1 MRSSKLFWHIVI
13 PILTMT
19 LLSAQEIT
27 LSEFFQLLQENHP
40 LFRKEA
46 LSTEIEGYGRDAYLG
61 SKDWRIASS
70 PTYFH
75 QTPLATSAFAPTSID
90 QMSGGASLE
99 KTVWKTGGR
108 LAVGWTSDF
117 TDQDIEDIVIPGFIT
132 IPAGPPRFYQN
143 NLNVSYTQP
152 LFQNFRGEL
161 DRLGYEIG
169 QYSVAAAEVQSLE
182 NQEDFL
188 LDMGL
193 RFIDWV
199 LLKEQKTI
207 AEERLR
213 LSEQQLEQTK
223 RKRAANLVIEL
234 DVLRSEDAVRIAEQT
249 VVLMDAQLRAK
260 QAELAVL
267 ARAQEL
273 QSMQPSLNL
282 YQRLDVETVPE
293 ATNRLRE
300 NSRLLQVLSTRQAQ
314 MEKQYQG
321 LKEIAKP
328 QLYLTTQLTAKSGA
342 NEFGN
347 SLSFDNSDAG
357 VFLQFNYPLGNRTA
371 RADMEKSRLQ
381 IRQFE
386 LDTDDITLSLEAAL
400 NNLLIQ
406 IDGIEQVLTLN
417 EQQIES
423 ARLKTEEELKRY
435 NQGLGDLTFVIQ
447 SQDNERNARLTYA
460 QNAASYQGLNLRLN
474 ALLDVLLTADN

>member
-1 MRSSKLFWHIVI
+1 MRINRLLGILIIPLF
-13 PILTMT
+13 TAA
-19 LLSAQEIT
+19 LLPAQDIT
-27 LSEFFQLLQENHP
+27 LGEFFQLLKENHP

-46 LSTEIEGYGRDAYLG
+46 LSTEIESYGRDANLG
-61 SKDWRIASS
+61 GKDWKISS
-70 PTYFH
+70 FPTYFH

-90 QMSGGASLE
+90 QMSGGASIE

-108 LAVGWTSDF
+108 LSLGWTSDF
-117 TDQDIEDIVIPGFIT
+117 TDQDIEDIVIPGFMT
-132 IPAGPPRFYQN
+132 IPAGPPKFYQN

-152 LFQNFRGEL
+152 LFQNFREKL

-182 NQEDFL
+182 NQENFL

-199 LLKEQKTI
+199 LLKEQKAI
-207 AEERLR
+207 SEERLR
-213 LSEQQLEQTK
+213 LSEQQLEQTE

-234 DVLRSEDAVRIAEQT
+234 DVLRSQDAVRIAEQT
-249 VVLMDAQLRAK
+249 VVLIDAQLRAK

-267 ARAQEL
+267 ARTKEL
-273 QSMQPSLNL
+273 QSLEPSLNL
-282 YQRLDVETVPE
+282 YQRLEGETVRE
-293 ATNRLRE
+293 AVDRLHE
-300 NSRLLQVLSTRQAQ
+300 SSRLLQVLVTRQAQ

-321 LKEIAKP
+321 LKELTKP

-342 NEFGN
+342 NNFNN
-347 SLSFDNSDAG
+347 SLGFDNSDAG
-357 VFLQFNYPLGNRTA
+357 VFLQFSYPLGNRTA
-371 RADMEKSRLQ
+371 IADLEKSRLQ
-381 IRQFE
+381 VHQFE
-386 LDTDDITLSLEAAL
+386 LETDEITLSLEAAL

-406 IDGIEQVLTLN
+406 IDGIEQVLALN

-423 ARLKTEEELKRY
+423 ARLKTQEELKRY
-435 NQGLGDLTFVIQ
+435 NQGLGDLAFVIQ

-460 QNAASYQGLNLRLN
+460 QNAASYQGLNLRLQ
-474 ALLDVLLTADN
+474 ALLDELLTADN